1 MNPLHPEI
9 SMHFLY
15 TDIYTFTT
23 DTDKE
28 HLSNNQELLGW
39 VVISYILI
47 TLLLDSVVIKQREIS
62 HWSLSGVKGLTPNC
76 TRNHVITC
84 TNYHW
89 SGIDFSVTDWIDKEN
104 WGTVFSIKRA
114 KWTLR
119 EILYLKIKTPFTIHE
134 QDTKWCNWSLNLE
147 LHNELSEQ
155 TKIISRA

>member
-1 MNPLHPEI
+1 
-9 SMHFLY
+9 MHFLY

-84 TNYHW
+84 TNYH
-89 SGIDFSVTDWIDKEN
+89 
-104 WGTVFSIKRA
+104 
-114 KWTLR
+114 
-119 EILYLKIKTPFTIHE
+119 
-134 QDTKWCNWSLNLE
+134 
-147 LHNELSEQ
+147 
-155 TKIISRA
+155 